1 MQVLKLFQAELA
13 RNRWKFIIMGTLSGS
28 SNAAVLAVI
37 NNAAASLDQKD
48 EMMRSLIMFV
58 AAIALYV
65 VSQKWLLT
73 MATRASEVTVH
84 KLRQRIV
91 DRIRRAELQDMERLS
106 SAEIYATVS
115 REAKALAE
123 TVPLLMVSGQA
134 LVMTCFV
141 VLYIAW
147 LSMTAFF
154 LLIGTVV
161 AGALIHLARSK
172 EVARQFAETD
182 RLEGELVDG
191 FRDMLDGFK
200 EVKMNSRRSSELG
213 GLLAT
218 LSSRLTER
226 KVETAGLFAGNLVA
240 SQVAFFIMI
249 GVMVF
254 VVPKMADIGIEKV
267 GMITTA
273 ALFLMGPISNVVS
286 GVPLLTRANASANAM
301 LKVEAELRDLEQP
314 ETGSYAPFTD
324 DFKTLRLRDVTF
336 THASGRGDVTPN
348 EHAFHVGPINLELQ
362 KGQVLFVTG
371 GNGSGKSTL
380 LKLLTA
386 LYQAD
391 SGALM
396 LDDRRVTP
404 ENAQSYR
411 DRFCVIFSDNHLF
424 RELYGVDTVDWDEA
438 AELMHLLEMDHKV
451 RLVDR
456 RFSTVSL
463 SGGQRKR
470 LALVAAMLEKRPIC
484 IFDEWAADQDP
495 YFRWKFYR
503 EILPRLRAQGK
514 TIIAVTHDDKY
525 FDLADARV
533 HMEEGQLSQVAEGSA
548 TGHHDPSTEPSTAR
562 TQHT

>member
-1 MQVLKLFQAELA
+1 MQVLQLFHAELS
-13 RNRWKFIIMGTLSGS
+13 RQRWKFMMMGALSGS

-37 NNAAASLDQKD
+37 NHAAASLDEKG

-73 MATRASEVTVH
+73 TATRASEVTVH
-84 KLRQRIV
+84 KLRERIV
-91 DRIRRAELQDMERLS
+91 ERIRRAELQDMERLS

-134 LVMTCFV
+134 LIMTVFV
-141 VLYIAW
+141 VIYIAW

-154 LLIGTVV
+154 LLLGTVV

-200 EVKMNSRRSSELG
+200 EVKMNSTRSAELG
-213 GLLAT
+213 DMLSR
-218 LSSRLTER
+218 LSSRLTDR

-254 VVPKMADIGIEKV
+254 VVPKMADIGIDKV

-301 LKVEAELRDLEQP
+301 LKVEAELRELEQP
-314 ETGSYAPFTD
+314 ETGSYDPFSD
-324 DFKTLRLRDVTF
+324 DFDMVRLRDVTF
-336 THASGRGDVTPN
+336 SHASGRGDAPG
-348 EHAFHVGPINLELQ
+348 EHAFHVGPVNLEIR
-362 KGQVLFVTG
+362 KCEVLFITG

-380 LKLLTA
+380 LKLMTA
-386 LYQAD
+386 LYHPD
-391 SGALM
+391 GGAVM
-396 LDDRRVTP
+396 LDERRVTP

-424 RELYGVDTVDWDEA
+424 RELYGVETVDWDEA
-438 AELMHLLEMDHKV
+438 MELLHLLEMDHKV

-470 LALVAAMLEKRPIC
+470 LALIAAMLEKRPIC
-484 IFDEWAADQDP
+484 VFDEWAADQDP

-503 EILPRLRAQGK
+503 EILPRLRDQGK

-525 FDLADARV
+525 FDVADHRV
-533 HMEEGQLSQVAEGSA
+533 HMEEGQLSKVSEGSA
-548 TGHHDPSTEPSTAR
+548 TGHHEDPA
-562 TQHT
+562 